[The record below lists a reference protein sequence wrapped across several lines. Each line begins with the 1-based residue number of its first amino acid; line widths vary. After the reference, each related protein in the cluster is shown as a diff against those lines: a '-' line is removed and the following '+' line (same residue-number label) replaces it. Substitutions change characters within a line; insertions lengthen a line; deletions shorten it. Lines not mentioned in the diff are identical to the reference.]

1 LASVHRVE
9 NTDVARNL
17 EQITEA
23 LALLDDIVFPCHP
36 RTEARLKQQGLW
48 NEHRDK
54 VTIIKPIGYL
64 DMLVLESR
72 AHQILTNSGG
82 IQKDAYMLKVP
93 CITMR
98 MQTEWVETV
107 EDGWNILTGAK
118 KEKILQAA
126 MEFKGQTIQ
135 RNVFG
140 KGASQR
146 IVGINETKNT
156 LFRFFD
162 FYQYTLC

>member
-1 LASVHRVE
+1 
-9 NTDVARNL
+9 
-17 EQITEA
+17 
-23 LALLDDIVFPCHP
+23 
-36 RTEARLKQQGLW
+36 
-48 NEHRDK
+48 
-54 VTIIKPIGYL
+54 
-64 DMLVLESR
+64 
-72 AHQILTNSGG
+72 
-82 IQKDAYMLKVP
+82 
-93 CITMR
+93 